1 MRERGIA
8 PRAAWR
14 EIIEAGIASGHFRP
28 LNVRVVAPGLLAM
41 LNSLPDWVRPAL
53 HGPLEEVTEQLLDVF
68 LRGISVDS
76 ADGRAEE
83 AKR

>member
-1 MRERGIA
+1 ME
-8 PRAAWR
+8 

-68 LRGISVDS
+68 LRISVDS
-76 ADGRAEE
+76 AEGQAEE